1 MGSHLDYVRKVFPFH
16 VVVSLDEDLPQNGLA
31 DWVVLRVELIEAVE
45 RVAILKGT
53 NAVVKRY
60 LSLGAASRW
69 RLSYRVHVQSVDAEI
84 EGRQVHALE
93 HLFEGLTSAVL
104 DVDDLHGVFLHCSLD
119 ESQQVLLIHAGRRVD
134 VRVHL
139 EEERLSD

>member
-16 VVVSLDEDLPQNGLA
+16 MVVSLDEDLPQNRLA

-53 NAVVKRY
+53 KAIKPY
-60 LSLGAASRW
+60 LFLGTAGRW
-69 RLSYRVHVQSVDAEI
+69 RLPYRVHVQGVDAEI

-93 HLFEGLTSAVL
+93 HVFEGLTSAVL
-104 DVDDLHGVFLHCSLD
+104 DVDDLLGVFLHGSLD
-119 ESQQVLLIHAGRRVD
+119 ESQQVLLIHAGRSVY
-134 VRVHL
+134 VCVHL
-139 EEERLSD
+139 EEA